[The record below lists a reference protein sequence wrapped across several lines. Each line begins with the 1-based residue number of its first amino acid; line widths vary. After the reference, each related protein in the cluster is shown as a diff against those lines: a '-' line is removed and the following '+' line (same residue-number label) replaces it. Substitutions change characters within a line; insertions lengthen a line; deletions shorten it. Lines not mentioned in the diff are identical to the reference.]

1 MQNGKIIKDK
11 DELAKVFDM
20 EHHFSDG
27 LYAKKARIKPGQ
39 WLVQHKH
46 NYEHLSVL
54 AQGRCL
60 VTVDGKTTEYVAPAM
75 ITIVA
80 GAEHKIFAIEETVWF
95 CIHATEATTEDEV
108 FEQTVVKEI

>member
-1 MQNGKIIKDK
+1 MQDNLIIKDK

-46 NYEHLSVL
+46 NYEHLSIL

-60 VTVDGKTTEYVAPAM
+60 VTVNGKTTEYAAPTA
-75 ITIVA
+75 ITIAA
-80 GAEHKIFAIEETVWF
+80 GAEHKVFAIEEVVWF
-95 CIHATEATTEDEV
+95 CIHATEAVTVDEV
-108 FEQTVVKEI
+108 REQTIMKEN

>member
-1 MQNGKIIKDK
+1 MDDNLIIRDK

-20 EHHFSDG
+20 EHYFSDG

-46 NYEHLSVL
+46 NYEHMSIL

-60 VTVDGKTTEYVAPAM
+60 VTVEGKTTEYVAPTA
-75 ITIVA
+75 IIIAA
-80 GAEHKIFAIEETVWF
+80 GAEHKVFAIQETVWF
-95 CIHATEATTEDEV
+95 CIHATEATTVDEV
-108 FEQTVVKEI
+108 RAETIVKE